1 MRRRAT
7 RIGVVVAL
15 VAGAMLGA
23 SPVVVAHSSL
33 IGSTPEDG
41 AVLADAPDEVVLQFD
56 EDVQPDFSQ
65 VAVLDAEENHYE
77 DGDPVSDGQTV
88 TQAVT
93 ELPAGDYSISYRVG
107 SADGHPVTGVV
118 AFMVE
123 QPEGDG
129 AADEPAGTDATERA
143 PSGDGSEDDATANDD
158 ATDAAT
164 VETSAEDE
172 DGTPMATVV
181 ATMAAIAL
189 VGAAGVLLMRRR
201 PGTSGDES
209 PPGEQ

>member
-7 RIGVVVAL
+7 RIGIAAAL

-41 AVLADAPDEVVLQFD
+41 AVLAEAPAEVVLEFD
-56 EDVQPDFSQ
+56 ENVQPDFSQ
-65 VAVLDAEENHYE
+65 VAVLDSAENHYE
-77 DGDPVSDGQTV
+77 DGDPVSDGPTV
-88 TQAVT
+88 TQPVT

-118 AFMVE
+118 TFTLE
-123 QPEGDG
+123 QPEDDG
-129 AADEPAGTDATERA
+129 VADEPAGTDATEPE
-143 PSGDGSEDDATANDD
+143 PSGDGSGDDAPATDET
-158 ATDAAT
+158 TDAAT
-164 VETSAEDE
+164 VETAAEDE

-189 VGAAGVLLMRRR
+189 VGAAGLLLMRRR
-201 PGTSGDES
+201 PGAGGDDSPSG
-209 PPGEQ
+209 GQ